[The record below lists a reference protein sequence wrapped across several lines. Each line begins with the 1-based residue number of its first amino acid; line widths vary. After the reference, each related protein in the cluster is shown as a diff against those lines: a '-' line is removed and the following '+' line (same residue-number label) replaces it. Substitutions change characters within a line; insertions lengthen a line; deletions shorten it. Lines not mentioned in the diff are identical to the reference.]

1 VVAVNA
7 APLTLLTRPEAAE
20 ALRQSARTIDYLIA
34 AGELP
39 AVRIGRRVMVRQ
51 QAIAKF
57 IEARE
62 GRVKMLRKGG
72 RK

>member
-1 VVAVNA
+1 
-7 APLTLLTRPEAAE
+7 
-20 ALRQSARTIDYLIA
+20 LIA